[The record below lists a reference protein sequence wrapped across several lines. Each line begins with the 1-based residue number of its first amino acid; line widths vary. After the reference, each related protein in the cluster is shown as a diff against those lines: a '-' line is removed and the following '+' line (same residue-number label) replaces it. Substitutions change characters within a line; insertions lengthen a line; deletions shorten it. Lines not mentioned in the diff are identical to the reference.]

1 MSKTTYT
8 YKQVNIPVEAQGFI
22 NNAHAVINDSS
33 IRKADLWIYAT
44 KKMQSMALFHDK
56 EELIN
61 KIKGDK

>member
-1 MSKTTYT
+1 MSKTTYK
-8 YKQVNIPVEAQGFI
+8 YKQVNIPVEAQDFI

-44 KKMQSMALFHDK
+44 KHMQDVALFDDK
-56 EELIN
+56 DKLIN